1 MKREVIEFLSGWA
14 STVGFLLLL
23 AAGLYLVVRL
33 AAALFKGEKIL
44 APLSCVIVFWATFYM
59 FLKAVVRS

>member
-23 AAGLYLVVRL
+23 TAGLYLVVRL
-33 AAALFKGEKIL
+33 ADALFNGKKIL

-59 FLKAVVRS
+59 FLKAVAKV